1 MMFMYDHAALVI
13 ICLKGLLDGLF
24 NWILEFSA
32 PSFSAPLPPLSR
44 RQRGWEKKGGWGGA
58 GARRMTQAWHVTIT
72 PQVMHRP
79 NFAMR
84 GIELSPELGTEQNQ
98 DNHDYVLTHQEN

>member
-1 MMFMYDHAALVI
+1 MFERA
-13 ICLKGLLDGLF
+13 LDGLF

-58 GARRMTQAWHVTIT
+58 RGQENDLPAWHVTMA

-84 GIELSPELGTEQNQ
+84 GIELSPELGTEQN
-98 DNHDYVLTHQEN
+98 HAEHVKSCKIM